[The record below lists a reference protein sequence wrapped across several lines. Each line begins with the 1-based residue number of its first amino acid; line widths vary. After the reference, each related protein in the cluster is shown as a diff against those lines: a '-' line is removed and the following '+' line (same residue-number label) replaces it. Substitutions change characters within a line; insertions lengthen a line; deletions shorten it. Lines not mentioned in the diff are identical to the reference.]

1 MQSYVSVCSVGSC
14 LENHKGRSVKQT
26 LVTSSRSEKSIL
38 GLLVYEV
45 KASQNELVKM
55 LENKEMVVL
64 EEVQIGTSLKC
75 KI

>member
-1 MQSYVSVCSVGSC
+1 MCQFAVGSW

-55 LENKEMVVL
+55 LENKEIVAL